1 MSDKS
6 EVFEIPIGTSKSH
19 QVKVTRELTV
29 AHIAPGMPEV
39 YATPMMI
46 ALMEIASATA
56 IQPLLPRG
64 SISVGTEVNVRHLAA
79 TPVGCTVTAS
89 AAVVA
94 VNGRMVTFAVKA
106 HDGVELIGEGMHSRA
121 IVNLERFEARLKQR
135 A

>member
-1 MSDKS
+1 MSGKP
-6 EVFEIPIGTSKSH
+6 EGFEIPVGTSGSK
-19 QVKVTRELTV
+19 QVTVTRDLTV

-46 ALMEIASATA
+46 ALMEIAAASA
-56 IQPLLPRG
+56 IQPLLPPG
-64 SISVGTEVNVRHLAA
+64 WMSVGTEVGVRHLAA

-94 VNGRMVTFAVKA
+94 VNGRLVTFAVSA
-106 HDGVELIGEGMHSRA
+106 HDGVERIGEGTHTRA

-135 A
+135 